1 MDITSIVFA
10 TLLGTILGGFL
21 FWIPGL
27 RFLSIFAV
35 LLSNVSLV
43 QWSWSKPE
51 IILIFFM
58 ALTVSSSFAGII
70 PAFFFGAPSASTLFL
85 VVPGRKYLNRGC
97 SYQGSMTVGWG
108 SLMGI
113 FLLVA
118 AAPFFIYLY
127 TPLFKLIRLHYHW
140 APGILILYMIGGE
153 FIFHLR
159 QALRFNRKNEYRAL
173 FIAPVIFFLIGLFGV
188 ILFQSRQFALVGRQG
203 ILPSAFAGL
212 FLLPPLIQRL
222 IRPVEEK
229 LEEVK
234 TTVSSEKRSGILGG
248 IAGGIGGFLTILL
261 PVVSGGPGALI
272 TGHLIP
278 RKKEKAFLISQGMVK
293 TIYSVGAFLLFF
305 IPTMG
310 FRRGG
315 TAMMLKPLYHADRN
329 LQSFL
334 LIVAVMLISG
344 CLSYFI
350 LNITSRLARGIVR
363 KVTLRTIATSI
374 IGFVTA
380 IILFRYG
387 PEYLLI
393 LFTAACLGSLPLV
406 FGCRR
411 SNTFSVILVPTLLF
425 MMGWHQP
432 VINFLGFF

>member
-1 MDITSIVFA
+1 MEILYFVIA
-10 TLLGTILGGFL
+10 TLLGTVLGGFL
-21 FWIPGL
+21 FWIPGI
-27 RFLSIFAV
+27 RFLSLFGV
-35 LLSNVSLV
+35 LLSHLSIV
-43 QWSWSKPE
+43 QWSWADPE
-51 IILIFFM
+51 IIFVFFM
-58 ALTVSSSFAGII
+58 ALTVSSSFAEII
-70 PAFFFGAPSASTLFL
+70 PAFFFGAPGASTLFL
-85 VVPGRKYLNRGC
+85 VVPGRRYLNKGC
-97 SYQGSMTVGWG
+97 SYQGSMTVGLG
-108 SLMGI
+108 SLIGI

-127 TPLFKLIRLHYHW
+127 TPFFKFVRMYYRW

-153 FIFHLR
+153 FIFHFR

-203 ILPSAFAGL
+203 ILSSGFAGL

-222 IRPVEEK
+222 IRPVEAR
-229 LEEVK
+229 LEEAK
-234 TTVSSEKRSGILGG
+234 TTVSSENRPGILGG

-272 TGHLIP
+272 AGHLIP

-305 IPTMG
+305 IPAWA
-310 FRRGG
+310 FKRGA
-315 TAMMLKPLYHADRN
+315 TAALLKTHFHADRT
-329 LQSFL
+329 LQSFII
-334 LIVAVMLISG
+334 IVAVMLISG

-350 LNITSRLARGIVR
+350 LGLTSRIARGIVR
-363 KVTLRTIATSI
+363 KVTLRKLSI
-374 IGFVTA
+374 VIISLVTA

-387 PEYLLI
+387 PEYLI
-393 LFTAACLGSLPLV
+393 FLFTGACLGSLPMV

-411 SNTFSVILVPTLLF
+411 SNSFSVILVPTMLSV
-425 MMGWHQP
+425 MDWYQP
-432 VINFLGFF
+432 VINFLGFY

>member
-1 MDITSIVFA
+1 MEISNILIA
-10 TLLGTILGGFL
+10 TLLGTVLGGFL
-21 FWIPGL
+21 FWIPGIRL
-27 RFLSIFAV
+27 LSIFGI
-35 LLSNVSLV
+35 LLSQVSLV
-43 QWSWSKPE
+43 QWRWADPE
-51 IILIFFM
+51 IIFVFFM
-58 ALTVSSSFAGII
+58 ALTVSASFAEII

-85 VVPGRKYLNRGC
+85 VVPGRRYLNKGC
-97 SYQGSMTVGWG
+97 SYQGSMTVGTG
-108 SLMGI
+108 SLIGI

-159 QALRFNRKNEYRAL
+159 QAFRFKRRDEYRAL
-173 FIAPVIFFLIGLFGV
+173 FIAPVIFLLIGLFGV
-188 ILFQSRQFALVGRQG
+188 ILFQSRQFVIVGRQG
-203 ILPSAFAGL
+203 TLSSAFAGL
-212 FLLPPLIQRL
+212 FLLPPLIRRL
-222 IRPVEEK
+222 IYPNNDK
-229 LEEVK
+229 LEEAK
-234 TTVSSEKRSGILGG
+234 TTVFSKKRSGILGG
-248 IAGGIGGFLTILL
+248 IAGGIGGFLSILL

-278 RKKEKAFLISQGMVK
+278 RKNEKAFLISQGMVK
-293 TIYSVGAFLLFF
+293 TIYSAGAFLLFF

-310 FRRGG
+310 FTRGG
-315 TAMMLKPLYHADRN
+315 TAMMLRPLYHANRH
-329 LQSFL
+329 LQAFL

-363 KVTLRTIATSI
+363 KITLRTIATSI

-411 SNTFSVILVPTLLF
+411 SNTFSVMLVPILLF